1 MKLHIVTRHPLSY
14 NKSEPW
20 FRILERLS
28 TWRSTIY
35 KYLIPSLFA
44 FTRAFESS
52 ARVTTVFVRKKRYA
66 TSKWFFF
73 FSQTRSQSSTAT
85 SKTRRVSVMTK
96 VGHYQFSNCGIWGWQ
111 HKVTVNVTFHPFKRL
126 RKIPERKFEKRVHQ
140 IPVINVA
147 SSARETFMKKVLWF
161 WTYSRYRVKKF
172 RYPII
177 DDI

>member
-1 MKLHIVTRHPLSY
+1 MEIWNSREEKKWRKRIVYRAGKDETRGWIRSFTFQVY
-14 NKSEPW
+14 
-20 FRILERLS
+20 RI
-28 TWRSTIY
+28 
-35 KYLIPSLFA
+35 F
-44 FTRAFESS
+44 
-52 ARVTTVFVRKKRYA
+52 
-66 TSKWFFF
+66 FFF

-147 SSARETFMKKVLWF
+147 SSTRETFMKKVLWF

>member
-1 MKLHIVTRHPLSY
+1 MRDSSFKGSKNRWIMKLHIVTRHPLSY

-73 FSQTRSQSSTAT
+73 FFAN
-85 SKTRRVSVMTK
+85 TK
-96 VGHYQFSNCGIWGWQ
+96 LCQIPGRNARF
-111 HKVTVNVTFHPFKRL
+111 
-126 RKIPERKFEKRVHQ
+126 RKIIVKSFYFVETKRARLNNISRVPIFEQAWK
-140 IPVINVA
+140 
-147 SSARETFMKKVLWF
+147 TC
-161 WTYSRYRVKKF
+161 
-172 RYPII
+172 
-177 DDI
+177 

>member
-1 MKLHIVTRHPLSY
+1 MKFSRGK
-14 NKSEPW
+14 KSGGNE
-20 FRILERLS
+20 
-28 TWRSTIY
+28 
-35 KYLIPSLFA
+35 LF
-44 FTRAFESS
+44 
-52 ARVTTVFVRKKRYA
+52 TVPVKMKQEGEFVRLLFRFIEF
-66 TSKWFFF
+66 FFF

-96 VGHYQFSNCGIWGWQ
+96 VGHYQFSNCGIWSWQ

>member
-1 MKLHIVTRHPLSY
+1 MRDSSFKGSKNRWIMKLHIVTRHPLSY

-73 FSQTRSQSSTAT
+73 FSQTRNYA
-85 SKTRRVSVMTK
+85 K
-96 VGHYQFSNCGIWGWQ
+96 
-111 HKVTVNVTFHPFKRL
+111 
-126 RKIPERKFEKRVHQ
+126 
-140 IPVINVA
+140 
-147 SSARETFMKKVLWF
+147 
-161 WTYSRYRVKKF
+161 YRVETQDFAKSFYFVETK
-172 RYPII
+172 RARLNNISRVPIFEQAWKTC
-177 DDI
+177 